1 MALVTEKKYVF
12 ENGLQKATAFFE
24 LTSLRVDTYCVANRD
39 EVSDHF
45 KVIWIEDGTGTYL
58 VDTNEFSVEG
68 SGIFCLSPGQI
79 FCVKSEKIKSAYQIE
94 FDKEFYCVESHGK
107 EIACNGLL
115 FNNVHQA
122 SIISVK
128 ENEKPIFET
137 ILQQMIGELENK
149 GVSHK
154 ELLISYLR
162 MFLIHALRLLEKQES
177 ETLPATH
184 HSNQQVQDFIALV
197 DKQFK
202 KEHSVSGYAE
212 QLFISPKSLAKKL
225 QALGYPTPLQLIQNR
240 IILEAKRLLKFS
252 QMSIKEIAFELG
264 FDDPAYFS
272 RLFSKNVAVSPAAY
286 RKQG

>member
-1 MALVTEKKYVF
+1 MALVTEKKYAF
-12 ENGLQKATAFFE
+12 ENGLKRAKAFFE

-39 EVSDHF
+39 EVSSHF

-68 SGIFCLSPGQI
+68 SGLFTLSPGQI
-79 FCVKSEKIKSAYQIE
+79 FCVKSEKIKKAYQIE
-94 FDKEFYCVESHGK
+94 FDSEFYCVESHGK

-122 SIISVK
+122 SVISVG
-128 ENEKPIFET
+128 EADKPIFEI
-137 ILQQMIGELENK
+137 ILNQMISELENK
-149 GVSHK
+149 GLSHK

-177 ETLPATH
+177 ETLPVTH
-184 HSNQQVQDFIALV
+184 QSNQQVQDFIALV

-202 KEHSVSGYAE
+202 NEHTVKGYAE

-225 QALGYPTPLQLIQNR
+225 HALGYPTPLQLIQDR
-240 IILEAKRLLKFS
+240 ILIEAKRLLKFS

-264 FDDPAYFS
+264 FEDPAYFS
-272 RLFSKNVAVSPAAY
+272 RLFSKNVELSPAAY